1 VAVDQVT
8 SVACQGLD
16 QRLIVAGDGL
26 MRVALMLYFVSALLA
41 ACGDKVP
48 ESQAAKQ
55 IGSAP
60 KQIIE
65 QATSDVGKSLDQG
78 SDRSR
83 QSEEGK

>member
-1 VAVDQVT
+1 MKTALSLCVVAAVLT
-8 SVACQGLD
+8 
-16 QRLIVAGDGL
+16 
-26 MRVALMLYFVSALLA
+26 

-48 ESQAAKQ
+48 ESQSAKQ

-60 KQIIE
+60 KQIVDK
-65 QATSDVGKSLDQG
+65 ATSEVGKALEQG